1 MEKKIKI
8 ETREWAPG
16 DLVGITKCDS
26 DGHTQS
32 SMGVVLRE
40 VGWTY
45 DTQTHIFPSVLVFDM
60 SAARAVEYY
69 IYELDLM
76 SAA

>member
-1 MEKKIKI
+1 
-8 ETREWAPG
+8 
-16 DLVGITKCDS
+16 
-26 DGHTQS
+26 
-32 SMGVVLRE
+32 VLRE

-60 SAARAVEYY
+60 SAARPVEYY